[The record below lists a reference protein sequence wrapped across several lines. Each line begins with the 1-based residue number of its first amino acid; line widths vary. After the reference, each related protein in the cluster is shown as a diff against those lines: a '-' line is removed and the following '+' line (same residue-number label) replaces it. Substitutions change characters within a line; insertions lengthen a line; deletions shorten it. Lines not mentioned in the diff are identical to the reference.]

1 MPMKWLKRI
10 GLAVLGLLLLLALGL
25 WWLLGTGA
33 GLRFALARASG
44 FTDGALSVQQASGS
58 LAGPLELKGVRY
70 ADGKGLDA
78 RIATAK
84 LDVRLWPLLG
94 KHLHVDMLQV
104 QGVDVAL
111 PPPAPEEDSSGPLSL
126 EPPLAIQL
134 DQGHVG
140 DVAIHQGKQPLF
152 TADTLDLAG
161 RWDAQGIAVRTLRLR
176 SPQGRAD
183 LDGTLALGDTWRGNG
198 QASFAWDVGET
209 TYAGHL
215 EAHSDGAHARLDLA
229 LSQPMA
235 AHLQLGLDQG
245 GAWPW
250 TASLDAPRFDPTPL
264 LGEGSLQSLALDL
277 TGKGDR
283 HGGTLTGAIDLD
295 QWRLQVSPLQA
306 RLSDDRSRLSLET
319 LTLTSPQIKGT
330 LEAHGQI
337 QLDAAPPSG
346 TLQFAWRDLALPAEL
361 AGQPLASHGK
371 LDVRGS
377 TAQFHA
383 QGDVAIGPPGK
394 LARLAVDLD
403 GTPQQLALHRLDIMQ
418 PQGHLQAQ
426 GTLTLQPVLGWEL
439 AAEADDFDPG
449 QLFAGWKGSLD
460 AQLTTRGTL
469 PSGHPD
475 ATLDLARLDGRL
487 RGRPVR
493 GRGLLHLS
501 PNEVVDGTLSLASGD
516 STVSI
521 KGEPGARNDVQV
533 QVAVATL
540 ADWLPDAGGRLQ
552 AHAHVTG
559 LPPALGID
567 AEVHGSTIAYG
578 TERIGRLDAQAHVP
592 DISHPGGNVDL
603 DARDAWLGGLA
614 FGTLA
619 LRAEGTEAA
628 HRLTLDANGRQLSTR
643 LALHGSL
650 RQRHWKGILDTL
662 ELEPQGLPRWR
673 LQEPS
678 TIDYNDGAL
687 ALSQLCLTAGDP
699 LLCVQGT
706 QDKAGNLAASYRLR
720 ALPLTLLLNAAGYA
734 ELPMRADGELHGE
747 GTLKRSAAGAL
758 SGQATLASDQGTVT
772 YTGQAQRPLLAWR
785 DLILNADL
793 TPGRQQVEAH
803 AALNA
808 DGRLDGRVT
817 VEGAAQSLGGELTV
831 NLDSLAPL
839 ELLTSELA
847 NVKGHLDGRFGFAG
861 TLAQP
866 AVTGQATVQ
875 GFGAEVPALGLKLA
889 DGALVLRAPDAQH
902 VELDGHVRSGK
913 GTLLIGGSYGLT
925 AQTPS
930 AITLTGQNVTL
941 ADIPAAQV
949 ALSPDLR
956 MQRDARGVHV
966 TGTVALDSADVNLD
980 RLPGGGATKASPDVV
995 VVDERAQE
1003 EAGAQLP
1010 ISAQVKVDLGRR
1022 THLTGK
1028 GLDGKLAGTLTVIE
1042 EPGRAT
1048 RGQGQIAVSGT
1059 YKAYGQDLAIQSGKL
1074 LFAGTPID
1082 NPGLDLRA
1090 VRSLNPNAT
1099 IDEGQEV
1106 GLLITGTA
1114 QRPILTVFSNPPME
1128 QSDALSYLIT
1138 GKPLSQVSS
1147 GEGDMVDAAAQALGS
1162 AAGDLLAKSIGSK
1175 LGIDEIGV
1183 SSNEALGGESAFTV
1197 GKYLSPR
1204 LYLSYGVGLFEPG
1217 QVITLRYRLSQRWN
1231 LEVQNATEFS
1241 RASLNYRL
1249 ER

>member
-1 MPMKWLKRI
+1 MKWLKRI
-10 GLAVLGLLLLLALGL
+10 GIALVVLLLLLALGL

-33 GLRFALARASG
+33 GLRFALERASG
-44 FTDGALSVQQASGS
+44 FTDGALSVQQSSGT
-58 LAGPLELKGVRY
+58 LAGPLQLKGLRY
-70 ADGKGLDA
+70 TDGKGLDVHVASA
-78 RIATAK
+78 R

-94 KHLHVDMLQV
+94 KQLHLDSLHV

-111 PPPAPEEDSSGPLSL
+111 PPPAPSEPGSSPLSL
-126 EPPLAIQL
+126 QPPLAIQV
-134 DQGHVG
+134 DQAHVA
-140 DVAIHQGKQPLF
+140 DVVIHEGKQPLF
-152 TADTLDLAG
+152 TANTLDIAG
-161 RWDAQGIAVRTLRLR
+161 QWNAQGIAIRTLRLR
-176 SPQGRAD
+176 SPQGHAD
-183 LDGTLALGDTWRGNG
+183 VDGTLAIGDTWQGNG
-198 QASFAWDVGET
+198 QASFAWTVGDT
-209 TYAGHL
+209 TYAGQL
-215 EAHSDGAHARLDLA
+215 QAHSEGAHARLALA
-229 LSQPMA
+229 LSRPMA
-235 AHLQLGLDQG
+235 AHLQVQLEQG

-250 TASLDAPRFDPTPL
+250 TASLKAPRFDPAPL
-264 LGEGSLQSLALDL
+264 LGEGTLKSLAVDL

-283 HGGTLTGAIDLD
+283 RSGTLTGAVDLD
-295 QWRLQVSPLQA
+295 QWRLQLAPLQA
-306 RLSDDRSRLSLET
+306 RLSDDLSRLTLDT
-319 LTLTSPQIKGT
+319 LTLSSPQIKGT
-330 LEAHGQI
+330 LQAHGQI
-337 QLDAAPPSG
+337 QLDATPPTG
-346 TLQFAWRDLALPAEL
+346 TLQLSWQGLELPAEL
-361 AGQPLASHGK
+361 AGQPLDSHGR

-383 QGDVAIGPPGK
+383 QGDIAVGPPGK
-394 LARLAVDLD
+394 LAQLAVNVD
-403 GTPQQLALHRLDIMQ
+403 GTPQQLTLHTLEVRQ
-418 PQGHLQAQ
+418 PQGDLHAQ
-426 GTLTLQPVLGWEL
+426 GTLTLQPVFGWEL
-439 AAEADDFDPG
+439 EAEANDFDPG
-449 QLFAGWKGSLD
+449 QLFAGWNGALD

-487 RGRPVR
+487 RGRPLR
-493 GRGLLHLS
+493 GRGQLHLS
-501 PNEVVDGTLSLASGD
+501 PNQVVDGTLALSSGN
-516 STVSI
+516 STLSVEG
-521 KGEPGARNDVQV
+521 KPGTRNDVQV
-533 QVAVATL
+533 QATIATL

-552 AHAHVTG
+552 ARAHVTG
-559 LPPALGID
+559 LPPALGVD
-567 AEVHGSTIAYG
+567 AEVHGSTITYAIQ
-578 TERIGRLDAQAHVP
+578 RVGRLDLHAHVP
-592 DISHPGGNVDL
+592 DISSPSGNVEL

-614 FGTLA
+614 FDTLA
-619 LRAEGTEAA
+619 LHADGTETA
-628 HRLTLDANGRQLSTR
+628 HKLTLDANGRQLSAQ

-650 RQRHWKGILDTL
+650 KQRRWKGTLDTL
-662 ELEPQGLPRWR
+662 DLEPQGLPRWR
-673 LQEPS
+673 LQAPA
-678 TIDYNDGAL
+678 TLDYADGAL
-687 ALSQLCLTAGDP
+687 ALSPLCLTAGDP
-699 LLCVQGT
+699 LLCVQGK
-706 QDKAGNLAASYRLR
+706 QDKTGNLTASYRLR
-720 ALPLTLLLNAAGYA
+720 ALPLALLLNAAGYA
-734 ELPMRADGELHGE
+734 DLPMRADGELHGE
-747 GTLKRSAAGAL
+747 GTLERSARGAL
-758 SGQATLASDQGTVT
+758 SGKATLASDQGSVT
-772 YTGQAQRPLLAWR
+772 YSQQAQRPLLAWR
-785 DLILNADL
+785 GLTVDADL
-793 TPGRQQVEAH
+793 APGHQQLEAH

-808 DGRLDGRVT
+808 NGRLDGRLT
-817 VEGAAQSLGGELTV
+817 IDGDAQALGGQLSV

-839 ELLTSELA
+839 ELLTSEVA
-847 NVKGHLDGRFGFAG
+847 NVRGHLDGRFAFAG

-866 AVTGQATVQ
+866 AVTGQATVD
-875 GFGAEVPALGLKLA
+875 GFAAEVPALGLELT
-889 DGALVLRAPDAQH
+889 DGTVALRAPDAQH

-930 AITLTGQNVTL
+930 AITLTGQDVTV

-949 ALSPDLR
+949 VLTPDLR
-956 MQRDARGVHV
+956 VQRDVQGVHV
-966 TGTVALDSADVNLD
+966 TGAVTVDSADVNLD

-995 VVDERAQE
+995 VVDEREQE
-1003 EAGAQLP
+1003 QAAAQLP
-1010 ISAQVKVDLGRR
+1010 IYARVKVDLGRK

-1028 GLDGKLAGTLTVIE
+1028 GLDGKLTGTLTVIE

-1059 YKAYGQDLAIQSGKL
+1059 YQAYGQDLHIESGKL

>member
-1 MPMKWLKRI
+1 MKWLKRI
-10 GLAVLGLLLLLALGL
+10 GIAVLVLLLLLALGL

-44 FTDGALSVQQASGS
+44 FTDGALSVQQSSGS
-58 LAGPLELKGVRY
+58 LAGPLQLKGLRY
-70 ADGKGLDA
+70 ADGKGLDIRVASA
-78 RIATAK
+78 R
-84 LDVRLWPLLG
+84 LDARLWPLLG
-94 KHLHVDMLQV
+94 KQLHLDMLDV

-111 PPPAPEEDSSGPLSL
+111 PPPAPNEQSRGPLSL
-126 EPPLAIQL
+126 NPPLAIQV
-134 DQGHVG
+134 DQAHVA

-161 RWDAQGIAVRTLRLR
+161 QWNAQGVVIRTLRLR

-183 LDGTLALGDTWRGNG
+183 VNGTLAIGGTWQGTG
-198 QASFAWDVGET
+198 QASFAWTLGDT
-209 TYAGHL
+209 TYAGQL
-215 EAHSDGAHARLDLA
+215 QAHSDGARARLALA

-235 AHLQLGLDQG
+235 AHVQVQLEQG

-250 TASLDAPRFDPTPL
+250 TAALKAPRFNPASL
-264 LGEGSLQSLALDL
+264 LGQGTLQSLALDL

-283 HGGTLTGAIDLD
+283 LGGTLTGTVDLN
-295 QWRLQVSPLQA
+295 QWRLQLAPLKAQ
-306 RLSDDRSRLSLET
+306 LSDDRSRLALET
-319 LTLTSPQIKGT
+319 LTLTSPQIKGR
-330 LEAHGQI
+330 LQAHGQI
-337 QLDAAPPSG
+337 QLDATPPGG
-346 TLQFAWRDLALPAEL
+346 TLQLSWQDLELPAEL
-361 AGQPLASHGK
+361 AGQPLASHGQ

-383 QGDVAIGPPGK
+383 QGDIAIGPPGK
-394 LARLAVDLD
+394 LAQLVVNVD
-403 GTPQQLALHRLDIMQ
+403 GTPQQLALHMLDVRQ
-418 PQGHLQAQ
+418 PQGHLHAQ
-426 GTLTLQPVLGWEL
+426 GTLTLQPVFGWEL
-439 AAEADDFDPG
+439 AADAEDFDPG
-449 QLFAGWKGSLD
+449 QLFAGWNGALD

-487 RGRPVR
+487 RGRAVR
-493 GRGLLHLS
+493 GQGKLHLS
-501 PNEVVDGTLSLASGD
+501 PNEVVDGTLSLASGR
-516 STVSI
+516 STLSVEG
-521 KGEPGARNDVQV
+521 KPGARNDVQV
-533 QVAVATL
+533 QATIATL
-540 ADWLPDAGGRLQ
+540 ADWLPDAGGRLD
-552 AHAHVTG
+552 AHVHVTG
-559 LPPALGID
+559 LEPALGID

-578 TERIGRLDAQAHVP
+578 TQRVGRLDVQAHVP
-592 DISHPGGNVDL
+592 DISRPGGHVDL

-614 FGTLA
+614 FDTLA
-619 LRAEGTEAA
+619 LHADGTEAA
-628 HRLTLDANGRQLSTR
+628 NTLTLDANGRQLSAQ

-650 RQRHWKGILDTL
+650 DRHHWKGTLDRL
-662 ELEPQGLPRWR
+662 DLEPQGLPRWR
-673 LQEPS
+673 LQDPA
-678 TIDYNDGAL
+678 TLDYEDGAL

-699 LLCVQGT
+699 LLCVQGR

-720 ALPLTLLLNAAGYA
+720 ALPLALLLNAAGYA
-734 ELPMRADGELHGE
+734 DLPMRADGELHGE

-758 SGQATLASDQGTVT
+758 SGQATLASDQGSVT
-772 YTGQAQRPLLAWR
+772 YVQQAQRPLLAWR
-785 DLILNADL
+785 GL
-793 TPGRQQVEAH
+793 TVDARLAPGHQQLEAH

-817 VEGAAQSLGGELTV
+817 IDGDAQALGGELTV

-847 NVKGHLDGRFGFAG
+847 NVQGRLDGRFGFAG

-866 AVTGQATVQ
+866 AVTGQATVD
-875 GFGAEVPALGLKLA
+875 GFAAEVPALGLKLA
-889 DGALVLRAPDAQH
+889 DGTVVLRAPDAQH

-913 GTLLIGGSYGLT
+913 GTLVIGGSYGLT
-925 AQTPS
+925 TQTPS
-930 AITLTGQNVTL
+930 AITLTGQNVTV

-949 ALSPDLR
+949 VLTPDLR
-956 MQRDARGVHV
+956 VQRDVQGVHV
-966 TGTVALDSADVNLD
+966 TGDVALDSADVNLD
-980 RLPGGGATKASPDVV
+980 RLPGGGATKASSDVV
-995 VVDERAQE
+995 VVDEREQE
-1003 EAGAQLP
+1003 AAAAQLP
-1010 ISAQVKVDLGRR
+1010 IYARVKVDLGRR
-1022 THLTGK
+1022 AHLTGK

-1059 YKAYGQDLAIQSGKL
+1059 YQAYGQDLHIEAGKL

-1114 QRPILTVFSNPPME
+1114 QRPVLTVFSNPPME

-1138 GKPLSQVSS
+1138 GKPLSQVSG
-1147 GEGDMVDAAAQALGS
+1147 GEGDMVGAAAQALGS
-1162 AAGDLLAKSIGSK
+1162 AAGDLLAKSIGSR